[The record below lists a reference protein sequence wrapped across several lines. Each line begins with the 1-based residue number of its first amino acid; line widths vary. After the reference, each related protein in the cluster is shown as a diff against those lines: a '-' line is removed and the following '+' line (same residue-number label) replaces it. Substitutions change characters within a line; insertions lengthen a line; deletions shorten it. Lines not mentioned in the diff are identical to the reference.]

1 MKKLLIAL
9 LSMVAPTIVIAQ
21 TQWTLQGN
29 VYTVDTLF
37 HAQIGPGTTQTSLQL
52 TGTVNQRV
60 FYTVTDLTNPYVDMR
75 AVMANDKIASVTTV
89 SNMAKANN
97 SEGNLYFAGVN
108 ADFFGNNAPIGT
120 TVVDSEIYY
129 ASNNSWTHWAL
140 DENKTP
146 HLGQMIIGGTVSN
159 AAKTSSHTIT
169 GFNRARETDN
179 LIIFTPKYGTTTG
192 TNDYGA
198 EAVLT
203 PVDGSIALGKSVKMK
218 VTGTPTTTGST
229 TIPAGGYIL
238 SGHGTAKEFV
248 MSLVDGEEITVNATL
263 SLNNNSIV
271 ATQVLGGQPMIL
283 SGGVVLDTQGALDH
297 LTAVNPR
304 TAVGHD
310 ATGTKLVMLVVDGR
324 LNTSVSKGCVS
335 RDLADMMREVGCSEA
350 MNFDG
355 GGSSVLYTDAL
366 GVRNN
371 PSDGNERSVTN
382 SLFAVATSPTDNTI
396 ASIAFVDNSITLPKY
411 GYYTPVIYGYNKY
424 GVLIN
429 TNVQD
434 YTLTCPGELGEITNN
449 GTSLFANG
457 NGYHAL
463 TASVGNITASIPV
476 LIGTAEPTFSTDKV
490 LVDSYTDYTVSVYAT
505 VNGTNMPLD
514 NKALTWT
521 SDDTSIATVDN
532 TGKIHGVKNGITT
545 VKGTV
550 GDFSDEITVTVEVPD
565 SRYKSLDPSLDASTW
580 TSSGSGVK
588 DIVFSALGSDG
599 LAIDYTVSS
608 TRNANI
614 GAVKDLQMW
623 SLPDS
628 LLIDVNPGGLKF
640 SKIMLTLTSLGTGK
654 VVTQNFTPAITSGT
668 VNRVLIPFSDMFDT
682 SDASIYPLQLQGLTF
697 YLSGAKSSTAYRI
710 EIPNLQAVYTVI
722 PQTIGSVDEISI
734 DNQKQVQLYPNPT
747 NAGETVYANI
757 SDNAQYLIYS
767 ANGSLVK
774 QGIGNK
780 LSTAG
785 LSCGVYIV
793 KLTDNSTS
801 YSTRLIIK

>member
-9 LSMVAPTIVIAQ
+9 LTMIAPSIISAQ
-21 TQWTLQGN
+21 TQWTLQGS

-37 HAQIGPGTTQTSLQL
+37 HAQIGPGTTQTSLKL
-52 TGTVNQRV
+52 SGPVNQRV

-89 SNMAKANN
+89 SNMAKAHN

-120 TVVDSEIYY
+120 TVVDSEVYY
-129 ASNNSWTHWAL
+129 ASNNGWTHWAL
-140 DENKTP
+140 DENDTP
-146 HLGQMIIGGTVSN
+146 HLGQMTIGGTVSN
-159 AAKTSSHTIT
+159 AAGTSSHTIT

-179 LIIFTPKYGTTTG
+179 LIIFTPKYGTTTS

-203 PVDGSIALGKSVKMK
+203 PVDGSIALGKNVKMK

-229 TIPAGGYIL
+229 TIPAGGYVL
-238 SGHGTAKEFV
+238 SGHGTAKDFV
-248 MSLVDGEEITVNATL
+248 LSLVDGEEITVNATL
-263 SLNNNSIV
+263 TLNNQSIA

-324 LNTSVSKGCVS
+324 LNTAVSKGCVS
-335 RDLADMMREVGCSEA
+335 RDLADMMREVGCTEA

-411 GYYTPVIYGYNKY
+411 GYYTPIIYGYNKY

-429 TNVQD
+429 SNVQD
-434 YTLTCPGELGEITNN
+434 YTLSCPNELGEITNN

-490 LVDSYTDYTVSVYAT
+490 LVDSYTDYTVEVYAT
-505 VNGTNMPLD
+505 VNDNNMPLD

-521 SDDTSIATVDN
+521 SDDTSIATVDE
-532 TGKIHGVKNGITT
+532 TGKIHGVKNGTTT
-545 VKGTV
+545 VRGVV
-550 GDFSDEITVTVEVPD
+550 GDFSDEITVTVEIPKY
-565 SRYKSLDPSLDASTW
+565 RYQSIDPGLDASTW

-588 DIVFSALGSDG
+588 DIVFSALGEDG

-608 TRNANI
+608 TRNANL
-614 GAVKDLQMW
+614 GAMKNIQIW

-628 LLIDVNPGGLKF
+628 LLIDINPGALKF
-640 SKIMLTLTSLGTGK
+640 SKIMLSMASLGSGK
-654 VVTQNFTPAITSGT
+654 VVTQNYTPTITSAT

-682 SDASIYPLQLQGLTF
+682 ADASVFPLQLQGMTF
-697 YLSGAKSSTAYRI
+697 YLSGAKSSTSYRI
-710 EIPNLQAVYTVI
+710 EISKLQAVYTAI
-722 PQTIGSVDEISI
+722 PPTIGSVEEIGI
-734 DNQKQVQLYPNPT
+734 DSQKQIQLYPNPIT
-747 NAGETVYANI
+747 AGDIVSANV
-757 SDNAQYLIYS
+757 SDSAQYSIYS
-767 ANGSLVK
+767 ANGALVK
-774 QGIGNK
+774 QGAGNK
-780 LSTAG
+780 LATAG
-785 LSCGVYIV
+785 LACGVYIV
-793 KLTDNSTS
+793 TITDNGDLATA
-801 YSTRLIIK
+801 RLIIK